1 MIRKAFKPGSQTL
14 VWNLGLILIAAAVMA
29 PVLSLFGL
37 ALQGTTEHWS
47 HMLTYVLPEATIQTV
62 LLLLGVG
69 VLSASLGVG
78 SAWLMTAY
86 DFPLRRT
93 LSWALL
99 LPLAVPTYIVAY
111 AYLDILHPIGP
122 VQTAVRALLGID
134 SPRDFRLPDLRNLP
148 GAILLLG
155 FVLYPYVYLSTR
167 SMFATQAASL
177 LEAARL
183 MGHGPWSTFFRVA
196 LPLARP
202 AIAVG
207 LSLTLLET
215 LNDIGASEFLGIQT
229 LTVSVYTT
237 WVSRSDLGSAAQIA
251 LAMLVLVT
259 LLIMAERYGR
269 RKLRYT
275 GSQRTHPVQPR
286 RLHGAAAWFATA
298 LGCFPVTVGFAA
310 PALYLL
316 AETVKRLQ
324 TAGAISQH
332 LIQAGF
338 NTVGIALGA
347 TILTVAC
354 GLVVAWSLR
363 LAPRASVGL
372 HAASRLATL
381 GYALPGTVLAIGLL
395 YPVML
400 ADHAASWSLEMLGY
414 STSKLILM
422 GSPFVLAC
430 AYVIRFL
437 AISIGSIEAGLARI
451 PVSIEQAA
459 RLLGE
464 GVNGTLRRVHL
475 PLLRPALATA
485 ALLVFVDS
493 MKELP
498 ATLMLRPMNFDTL
511 ATWLYGEAAR
521 GSYEEGAIAAL
532 GIVLAGLLPVILL
545 ARMQTKLSR

>member
-1 MIRKAFKPGSQTL
+1 MIRSSFKPGSPAFA
-14 VWNLGLILIAAAVMA
+14 WNLGLILIAACVAA
-29 PVLSLFGL
+29 PVLSLLGL
-37 ALQGTTEHWS
+37 AWQGSIEHWS
-47 HMLTYVLPEATIQTV
+47 HLLVYVLPEATIQTL

-69 VLSASLGVG
+69 VLSACLGVG

-86 DFPLRRT
+86 NFPLRRT

-122 VQTAVRALLGID
+122 VQTTIRALLGID

-148 GAILLLG
+148 GAIFLLG

-251 LAMLVLVT
+251 LAMLLIVT
-259 LLIMAERYGR
+259 LLIIAERYGR

-275 GSQRTHPVQPR
+275 GSRRTHPLQPR
-286 RLHGAAAWFATA
+286 QLHGAAAWFATA
-298 LGCFPVTVGFAA
+298 LGCFPVVVGFVA

-316 AETVKRLQ
+316 AETIKRLQ

-332 LIQAGF
+332 LIEAAF

-347 TILTVAC
+347 TLLTVLC

-363 LAPRASVGL
+363 IAPRDSVGL
-372 HAASRLATL
+372 RTASRLATL

-400 ADHAASWSLEMLGY
+400 ADHAASWSLDMLGY
-414 STSKLILM
+414 PTTKLILM
-422 GSPFVLAC
+422 GSPLVLAG

-464 GVNGTLRRVHL
+464 GVNGTLARVHL

-532 GIVLAGLLPVILL
+532 GIVLAGLLPVMLL
-545 ARMQTKLSR
+545 ARMQTTLSR